1 MQMFTRQL
9 KMCWLRISIG
19 NYEINKGNEECRP
32 GNIEITIMAGVIL
45 GYFKMLH
52 PFLVALNSICH
63 RHKDAKNY
71 SEYDLDPDPLP

>member
-1 MQMFTRQL
+1 MFTRQL

-45 GYFKMLH
+45 GYFKICYI
-52 PFLVALNSICH
+52 PFLLHSIQFVIDTKMQ
-63 RHKDAKNY
+63 RIIQNMT
-71 SEYDLDPDPLP
+71 